1 MAKKSKSSK
10 KRRQRKV
17 NVPVYQ
23 VPVASAEK
31 TAEQVVT
38 TSPSRAPISNPIA
51 SKDATTDSIDWAAEY
66 PYYAPDMKRLGV
78 IVAMMVIL
86 LLALNFVFIY
96 LL

>member
-23 VPVASAEK
+23 VPAESAEK
-31 TAEQVVT
+31 AVEEVVVST
-38 TSPSRAPISNPIA
+38 GRAPISNPIA

-66 PYYAPDMKRLGV
+66 PFYAPDMKRLGV
-78 IVAMMVIL
+78 IVALMVIL